1 MITVDKHFVPGV
13 CWSCGGPDDTGRNI
27 VRIVAKHDDMKQALC
42 LCTDCRHTLASQL
55 LGLDRTAQGTES
67 NATVF
72 LKVFAGAYPSD
83 LWSKGPV
90 DFYKWCSEEYKGGY
104 KGYDEHDFNRSRLPR
119 SRHDSRIRYVLH
131 PFRRHKVSAEDADY
145 YFIIGAFL
153 LGVVTGL
160 APCALLVRI

>member
-1 MITVDKHFVPGV
+1 MIEVDKHFVPGV
-13 CWSCGGPDDTGRNI
+13 CWACGGPDDTGRNI
-27 VRIVAKHDDMKQALC
+27 VRIVAKHDNMKQALC

-55 LGLDRTAQGTES
+55 LGLDKTAQGTES

-83 LWSKGPV
+83 LWSKGPK

-104 KGYDEHDFNRSRLPR
+104 KGYDQCDFDCSRLSQRPR
-119 SRHDSRIRYVLH
+119 GRLCRSCH
-131 PFRRHKVSAEDADY
+131 PFRRHEVSVMDADD
-145 YFIIGAFL
+145 YFIIGTYL

-160 APCALLVRI
+160 ALCALLAGI

>member
-13 CWSCGGPDDTGRNI
+13 CWACGGPDDTGRNI
-27 VRIVAKHDDMKQALC
+27 VRIVAEHDDMKQALC

-55 LGLDRTAQGTES
+55 IGLDKTAQGTES

-72 LKVFAGAYPSD
+72 LKVFGGAYPSD

-104 KGYDEHDFNRSRLPR
+104 KGYDKSDNSGSRRLL
-119 SRHDSRIRYVLH
+119 SRPDRRVCDGLYH
-131 PFRRHKVSAEDADY
+131 FRRHEASAVDADD
-145 YFIIGAFL
+145 YFIIGAYL
-153 LGVVTGL
+153 LGVVMGL
-160 APCALLVRI
+160 ALCALLARM